1 MTLQKPSAAWRTTL
15 AVIAIGLFAALDF
28 RGAGAQHRAQ
38 LSLDLAAHEGR
49 HTTARA
55 RVIVHGTAAEVAALA
70 ARHQLQIVRSLV
82 NGAVVFADSRQ
93 VTELAADAGVGQLS
107 GDVPVRPWMSISDVS
122 TAAKQTRTGQPG
134 LLGLGGIAPVNGAGI
149 GVAII
154 DSGVSPHAALADKVV
169 GNVSLVTGDPSV
181 LDAFGHGTHVAGII
195 AGSGAAASGV
205 TKLYTGGIAPGAQI
219 INVRVLGA
227 NGVGLTSDVIA
238 GIDWAIAHKG
248 QYNIRVINLSVGHP
262 VMEPAAFDPLCLAV
276 QRAAAAG
283 IVVVAAAGNYGVA
296 PDGSPILGGITSP
309 GNSQFAITVGA
320 LNTFGT
326 TNRSD
331 DRVATYSSRG
341 PTPYDFA
348 VKPDIAA
355 PGNKIISLDAHG
367 SSLSTTY
374 PFLHKAGSG
383 NNEYM
388 QLSGTSMSAP
398 MVSGAVALFLQG
410 KPGLSAAQI
419 KLALQTGATYM
430 PDGGLMGAG
439 AGSVNFW
446 ATRRVT
452 ANGLLALTN
461 SLLGGLLAPSSGATF
476 WDDGSMTRRLYG
488 AGGIRLLGLIDIP
501 LVWADPS
508 LLKVGNLNLVGLL
521 NPLGSMARSPLLW
534 GQVASWTTEQQIM
547 WGTTI
552 YNPEGQ
558 QIMWGTSDQT
568 DGTQIMWGTSMTAP
582 DPQ

>member
-1 MTLQKPSAAWRTTL
+1 MTLAKLSTRKSRTLTIG
-15 AVIAIGLFAALDF
+15 AIALFAALGF
-28 RGAGAQHRAQ
+28 RGASAQHRAQ
-38 LSLDLAAHEGR
+38 LSLDLAAHEAR

-55 RVIVHGTAAEVAALA
+55 RVIVHGSEGEIAALA
-70 ARHQLQIVRSLV
+70 ARHHLQIVRSLLG
-82 NGAVVFADSRQ
+82 GAVVSADSRE
-93 VTELAADAGVGQLS
+93 VTELAADLGVGQLS
-107 GDVPVRPWMSISDVS
+107 GDVPVRPWMSISNVS
-122 TAAKQTRTGQPG
+122 TAANQTRAGKAG
-134 LLGLGGIAPVNGAGI
+134 LLGLGSIAPVNGAGI
-149 GVAII
+149 VVAVI
-154 DSGVSPHAALADKVV
+154 DSGVSPHAALAKKVV
-169 GNVSLVTGDPSV
+169 ANVSLVTGDPSV

-195 AGSGAAASGV
+195 AGNGAAAIGV
-205 TKLYTGGIAPGAQI
+205 TGLYTGGIAPGARI

-238 GIDWAIAHKG
+238 GIDWTVAHRA

-262 VMEPAAFDPLCLAV
+262 VMEPAAFDPLCQAV

-320 LNTFGT
+320 INTWGT

-331 DRVATYSSRG
+331 DSVATYSSRG

-348 VKPDIAA
+348 VKPDVAA
-355 PGNKIISLDAHG
+355 PGNRIISLEAYG
-367 SSLSTTY
+367 SYLARTF
-374 PFLHKAGSG
+374 PFLYKAGSA

-388 QLSGTSMSAP
+388 QLSGTSMAAP
-398 MVSGAVALFLQG
+398 MVSGAVALLLQG
-410 KPGLSAAQI
+410 TPGLSATQI

-446 ATRRVT
+446 ASRQVT
-452 ANGLLALTN
+452 ANGLTALTN
-461 SLLGGLLAPSSGATF
+461 TLVGGLLTPASGAAF
-476 WDDGSMTRRLYG
+476 WDDGSMTKRLYG
-488 AGGIRLLGLIDIP
+488 GLGIRLLGWLDLP
-501 LVWADPS
+501 LVWANPS
-508 LLKVGNLNLVGLL
+508 LLKVGDLNLVGLL
-521 NPLGSMARSPLLW
+521 NPLGFMPRSPLLW
-534 GQVASWTTEQQIM
+534 GQVASWTNEQQIM

-552 YNPEGQ
+552 YNPQGQ
-558 QIMWGTSDQT
+558 QIMWGTSDTT

>member
-1 MTLQKPSAAWRTTL
+1 MASQKSSSARRRTFTI
-15 AVIAIGLFAALDF
+15 VAIGVFAAFSF
-28 RGAGAQHRAQ
+28 RGATAQHRAL
-38 LSLDLAAHEGR
+38 LSSDLVVHESR
-49 HTTARA
+49 RTTARA
-55 RVIVHGTAAEVAALA
+55 RVIVRGSNAEVAALV
-70 ARHQLQIVRSLV
+70 ARHRLQIVRSLV
-82 NGAVVFADSRQ
+82 GGAVVLANSRQ
-93 VTELAADAGVGQLS
+93 VTELAADVRVGQLS

-122 TAAKQTRTGQPG
+122 TAANQTRAGQPG
-134 LLGLGGIAPVNGAGI
+134 LLGLGSIAPVNGAGI
-149 GVAII
+149 GVAVI
-154 DSGVSPHAALADKVV
+154 DSGVSPHTALKDKVV
-169 GNVSLVTGDPSV
+169 ANVSLVTGDPSV

-238 GIDWAIAHKG
+238 GIDWAIAHKDEH
-248 QYNIRVINLSVGHP
+248 NIRVMNLSVGHP

-326 TNRSD
+326 INRSD

-341 PTPYDFA
+341 PTPYDLA

-355 PGNKIISLDAHG
+355 PGNKIISLDAKG

-446 ATRRVT
+446 ATRQVT
-452 ANGLLALTN
+452 NNGLLALTN
-461 SLLGGLLAPSSGATF
+461 TLLGGLLPPSSGAAF
-476 WDDGSMTRRLYG
+476 WDDGSLTRRLYG
-488 AGGIRLLGLIDIP
+488 GSGIRLLGLLDLP
-501 LVWADPS
+501 LVWANPS
-508 LLKVGNLNLVGLL
+508 LLNVGDLNLVGLL
-521 NPLGSMARSPLLW
+521 NPLRSMARSPLLW
-534 GQVASWTTEQQIM
+534 GQVATWTTEQQIM

-552 YNPEGQ
+552 YNPQGQ

-582 DPQ
+582 DPR